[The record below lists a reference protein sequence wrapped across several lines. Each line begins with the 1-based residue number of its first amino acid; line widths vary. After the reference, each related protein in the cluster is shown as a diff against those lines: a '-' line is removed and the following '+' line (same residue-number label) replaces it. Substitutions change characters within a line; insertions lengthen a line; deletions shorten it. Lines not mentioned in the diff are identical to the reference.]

1 MMYKKDKSPNT
12 NFGYTFNT
20 KWMYRPQ
27 TYIDRSPFN
36 ARNSTEE
43 KVCRSGIVFVKKN
56 EEVEEVKFL
65 VVRGKESGIWSFP
78 KGRKQD
84 DEIDEVCA
92 IREVFEETG
101 IQIDDLN
108 NRRKFKVGRNTYF
121 IIEVDDLDKYN
132 EFNITDTFEVDLVE
146 WKTVGELRK
155 LDCNKDIRSV
165 LSYPE
170 RRLGYHHLLF

>member
-1 MMYKKDKSPNT
+1 MYKKDKSPNT

-20 KWMYRPQ
+20 KWMYRPHKHV
-27 TYIDRSPFN
+27 DKSPFN
-36 ARNSTEE
+36 IRNSTEE
-43 KVCRSGIVFVKKN
+43 KVCRSGIVFIKKHEDVEAVKM
-56 EEVEEVKFL
+56 L

-78 KGRKQD
+78 KGRKQE
-84 DEIDEVCA
+84 DEVDEVCA

-101 IQIDDLN
+101 IQIENLN
-108 NRRKFKVGRNTYF
+108 NRVKFKVGRNTYF

-146 WKTVGELRK
+146 WKTVSELRK
-155 LDCNKDIRSV
+155 LDCNKDIRAV

-170 RRLGYHHLLF
+170 RKLAYHHLLF